1 VHDGRLTLTA
11 RPNFQAP
18 ADVILRRVAFRES
31 SGATP
36 GETKAG
42 EADAEQRE
50 RGVTV

>member
-1 VHDGRLTLTA
+1 MSAASGGRAHA
-11 RPNFQAP
+11 RDTSQ
-18 ADVILRRVAFRES
+18 DVILRRVAFRES

-50 RGVTV
+50 RGVAV